1 MKIWE
6 QVDISCGCGRDEC
19 RQRYS
24 YSWMISRGYATRA
37 EMIRWGWKWI
47 AGRPRGL
54 FVTNDPAAVNR
65 ARDVMRLDAPESNG
79 THDRIG
85 APMHAVHAARER
97 VRAEYAVAG
106 LVADAEIEGFE
117 EMTPHELFAEITYIS
132 DYQG

>member
-6 QVDISCGCGRDEC
+6 QVDSTGDKL
-19 RQRYS
+19 RYC
-24 YSWMISRGYATRA
+24 WMLSRGYATRA

-47 AGRPRGL
+47 AGKPRGL
-54 FVTNDPAAVNR
+54 FVTSDPAAMNR
-65 ARDVMRLDAPESNG
+65 ARDVLRLDAPESNG

-106 LVADAEIEGFE
+106 LVADAEIDGFSD
-117 EMTPHELFAEITYIS
+117 MTPHQLFAEITYIS

>member
-6 QVDISCGCGRDEC
+6 QVDSTGDKLR
-19 RQRYS
+19 
-24 YSWMISRGYATRA
+24 YSWMLNRGYATRA

-54 FVTNDPAAVNR
+54 FVTNDPAAMNR
-65 ARDVMRLDAPESNG
+65 ARDVLRLDAPESNG

-85 APMHAVHAARER
+85 APMHAVHAAREA

-106 LVADAEIEGFE
+106 LVADAEIDGFG
-117 EMTPHELFAEITYIS
+117 EMTPHQLFAEITYIS

>member
-6 QVDISCGCGRDEC
+6 QVDSTGDKI
-19 RQRYS
+19 RYC
-24 YSWMISRGYATRA
+24 WMLNRGYATRA
-37 EMIRWGWKWI
+37 EMIRWGWGWI

-54 FVTNDPAAVNR
+54 FVTNDPAAMNR
-65 ARDVMRLDAPESNG
+65 ARDVLRLDAPESNG

-106 LVADAEIEGFE
+106 LVADAEIDGFE
-117 EMTPHELFAEITYIS
+117 DMTPHQLFAEITYIS

>member
-1 MKIWE
+1 MTIWE
-6 QVDISCGCGRDEC
+6 QVDSTGDKLR
-19 RQRYS
+19 

-47 AGRPRGL
+47 AGKPRGV

-106 LVADAEIEGFE
+106 LVADAEIDGFD
-117 EMTPHELFAEITYIS
+117 EMTPHQLFAEITYLA
-132 DYQG
+132 DYQC